1 MAKKKVHVS
10 RKAAGKPGKKKN
22 VNTPARKRASAGSA
36 SRAKPAAVA
45 HLAWTHAM
53 FEKVLDGFP
62 EDKAAFQPSP
72 TDNHL
77 AWTLGHMA
85 TAYAWFA
92 TLLGAKMMP
101 LPEIYT
107 ALFGPGAKPTP
118 DPAAYPPLAE
128 LRANFKSAFA
138 RFTEAVKKQS
148 PADLNKPPAAES
160 HGFGKT
166 RQEVI
171 LLTAWHDG
179 WHAGQVSSLRR
190 ALGLP
195 TVM

>member
-10 RKAAGKPGKKKN
+10 RKAAGKPGKKKK
-22 VNTPARKRASAGSA
+22 VNAPSRKRPSAGGA
-36 SRAKPAAVA
+36 SGAKPAAGA
-45 HLAWTHAM
+45 HLVWVHSM
-53 FEKVLDGFP
+53 FEKLLDGFP
-62 EDKAAFQPSP
+62 EDKATFQPSP
-72 TDNHL
+72 SDNHL

-92 TLLGAKMMP
+92 SLLDGKMMT
-101 LPEIYT
+101 LPESYNT
-107 ALFGPGAKPTP
+107 LFGPQSKPTS
-118 DPAAYPPLAE
+118 DPKAYPPVAE
-128 LRANFKSAFA
+128 LRQSFKAA
-138 RFTEAVKKQS
+138 YDRFTDAMKKLS

-179 WHAGQVSSLRR
+179 WHSGQVSSLRR

-195 TVM
+195 PVM

>member
-10 RKAAGKPGKKKN
+10 RKAAGKPGKKKS
-22 VNTPARKRASAGSA
+22 VNKPARKRSPASE
-36 SRAKPAAVA
+36 RKPAAGA
-45 HLAWTHAM
+45 HLAWVHAM

-62 EDKAAFQPSP
+62 EDKATFQPSP

-77 AWTLGHMA
+77 AWTLGHMT

-92 TLLGAKMMP
+92 TLLGARMMT
-101 LPEIYT
+101 LPERYT
-107 ALFGPGAKPTP
+107 TLFGPGAKPTP

-128 LRANFKSAFA
+128 LRANFKAAFGH
-138 RFTEAVKKQS
+138 FTDAVKKQS

-166 RQEVI
+166 RQDVI

-179 WHAGQVSSLRR
+179 WHSGQVSSLRR

-195 TVM
+195 SVM